1 MGDMSCRCRRGKGFR
16 LNSARFSVLRL
27 RLRLLG
33 LIGLLQRCLQCMK
46 KGTGC
51 GGGGVGDR
59 RSRRSGR
66 RWGKSGSRR
75 GLMEDLRNR
84 GQQEGKLRPPGRSNS
99 FHTEAI
105 ADCLE
110 FIKRTSVSVN
120 GGSDGGQ

>member
-1 MGDMSCRCRRGKGFR
+1 MGDVSCRSRRGKGFR

-33 LIGLLQRCLQCMK
+33 LIGLLRWCLQSMK

-51 GGGGVGDR
+51 GGAGAGGDR

-75 GLMEDLRNR
+75 GLMEELRNR
-84 GQQEGKLRPPGRSNS
+84 DQQDGKLRASGRSNS

-110 FIKRTSVSVN
+110 FIKRTSVSV
-120 GGSDGGQ
+120 DGGR